1 MEMGKLIR
9 VIRKNKN
16 LKSKDVYKDILTR
29 PAISRFERGQSDTTA
44 EKLFQI
50 LRNMN
55 ITLEEFYFQYNGNA
69 ESDDFLTVDAY
80 TEAYY
85 AKDLSKLADL
95 ERDAKMRYEET
106 ANIKFLHYAAIIHL
120 FQRKLSYQPVSNEH
134 FSIIRDYLVACET
147 WGYYEVVLFTN
158 SLDFFP
164 ADLIDALYP
173 TVKLKMT
180 EFNRIRRYKNELF
193 SLISNVLVLYLEKNN
208 ADKSAYYYAEL
219 ESAVSNSD
227 NRMYEHAI
235 LLFFKELI
243 ALIKNKQES
252 IHQMHT
258 ILQTFELLGMERIHN
273 QCQGLLATVRL
284 NNTDTFT
291 LSSG

>member
-1 MEMGKLIR
+1 METGKLIR
-9 VIRKNKN
+9 AIRKNKN

-29 PAISRFERGQSDTTA
+29 PAISRFERGQSDTTV

-55 ITLEEFYFQYNGNA
+55 ITLEEFYFQYNDNT
-69 ESDDFLTVDAY
+69 ENDDFLTIDAY

-85 AKDLSKLADL
+85 AKDHSKLADL
-95 ERDAKMRYEET
+95 EREAQIRYEET
-106 ANIKFLHYAAIIHL
+106 PNIKFLHYAAIIHL
-120 FQRKLSYQPVSNEH
+120 FQRKLTYQPISGEQ
-134 FSIIRDYLVACET
+134 FSVIRNYLVACET

-158 SLDFFP
+158 SLDFFS
-164 ADLIDALYP
+164 ADLIEALYS

-180 EFNRIRRYKNELF
+180 EFNRIRRYKNEIF
-193 SLISNVLVLYLEKNN
+193 SLISNILVLYLEKNDV
-208 ADKSAYYYAEL
+208 DKSAFYYAEL

-243 ALIKNKQES
+243 SLIREKKEDTHKLQ
-252 IHQMHT
+252 Q
-258 ILQTFELLGMERIHN
+258 ILQMFDFLEMNRISK
-273 QCQGLLATVRL
+273 QCSSLLADVRR
-284 NNTDTFT
+284 NNAEAF
-291 LSSG
+291 

>member
-1 MEMGKLIR
+1 METRKLIR
-9 VIRKNKN
+9 AIRKNKN

-29 PAISRFERGQSDTTA
+29 PAISRFERGQSDTTV

-55 ITLEEFYFQYNGNA
+55 ITLEEFYFQYNDNT
-69 ESDDFLTVDAY
+69 ENDDFLTIDAY

-85 AKDLSKLADL
+85 AKDHSKLADL
-95 ERDAKMRYEET
+95 EREAQIRYEET
-106 ANIKFLHYAAIIHL
+106 PNIKFLHYAAIIHL
-120 FQRKLSYQPVSNEH
+120 FQRKLTYQPISGEQ
-134 FSIIRDYLVACET
+134 FSVIRNYLVACET

-158 SLDFFP
+158 SLDFFS
-164 ADLIDALYP
+164 ADLIEALYS

-193 SLISNVLVLYLEKNN
+193 SLISNILVLYLEKNDV
-208 ADKSAYYYAEL
+208 DKSAFYYAEL

-243 ALIKNKQES
+243 SLIREKKEDTHKLQ
-252 IHQMHT
+252 Q
-258 ILQTFELLGMERIHN
+258 ILQMFDFLEMNRISK
-273 QCQGLLATVRL
+273 QCSSLLADVRR
-284 NNTDTFT
+284 NNAEAF
-291 LSSG
+291 

>member
-1 MEMGKLIR
+1 METGKLIR
-9 VIRKNKN
+9 AIRKNKN
-16 LKSKDVYKDILTR
+16 LKSKDVYKNILTR
-29 PAISRFERGQSDTTA
+29 PAISRFESGKSDTTA

-69 ESDDFLTVDAY
+69 ENDDFLTIDAY

-95 ERDAKMRYEET
+95 EREAKIRYEET
-106 ANIKFLHYAAIIHL
+106 ANIKFLHYAATIHL
-120 FQRKLSYQPVSNEH
+120 FQRKLTYQPISGEQ
-134 FSIIRDYLVACET
+134 FSIIRNYLVACET

-158 SLDFFP
+158 SLDFFS

-193 SLISNVLVLYLEKNN
+193 SLVSNILVLYLEKND

-243 ALIKNKQES
+243 ALIRDKKEDTHKLQQMLQMFDFLEMKRISKQCS
-252 IHQMHT
+252 S
-258 ILQTFELLGMERIHN
+258 
-273 QCQGLLATVRL
+273 LLADVRR
-284 NNTDTFT
+284 NNAEAF
-291 LSSG
+291 